1 MERRELERIFDQ
13 MRPTPEQEKAMLD
26 RILEPGR
33 KIRPMKKQIRWRRW
47 TAAVVVAALLL
58 MTCAFAVAAGL
69 DQRLI
74 EYFRGTPEDSEL
86 LSSAAVEVA
95 QGHTYEN
102 GWTVEVVQVLLDR
115 CSLAAVVEV
124 TAPEGTKL
132 DPAYAWSLEMDPH
145 ITSAKGDEILLGGS
159 FLWAKLED
167 LDPGDN
173 TVPMLWMMDLLM
185 GVEDLRGGSF
195 SLTPTQLFWS
205 GEEGPIQFPEEWSC
219 TGTLPAADPGLL
231 YQMDESLVLDGKK
244 LWLNSIYLSPIRLVF
259 EIAQADPTDESL
271 HENRDTIAVVL
282 RDGSKVKM
290 KERVYASSSDQ
301 TGETEAVRVLLQ
313 PEKFLNPA
321 EAVSVELYGQIF
333 PLEGR
338 TPGEKAPEDNRL
350 EVGER
355 HTYDSGWT
363 VAVEQVT
370 ADRCSLTVLAEV
382 TAPEG
387 TEPDL
392 EYASAISMDLWRVGD
407 DGSRELVTGT
417 QYWTELEDPD
427 PGDGSIPMLWMLNTD
442 SYSQQILGETF
453 SLEPA
458 QFFWDAYQPAAD
470 FQGEWACTLTV
481 PDRDVGRRCVLEET
495 VEVSGHPL
503 PLSEIYLSPSHL
515 VVEMKEPTRELAQV
529 IDQIYEDG
537 GTYFSVRLR
546 DGRTVGMLE
555 SGSCLTAEEAGEDGA
570 MTGRFLFL
578 TGERLDPAE
587 VVSITLYGQTFPL

>member
-1 MERRELERIFDQ
+1 MERRELERMFDR

-26 RILEPGR
+26 RVLTGQKEVKSVSR
-33 KIRPMKKQIRWRRW
+33 MKKM
-47 TAAVVVAALLL
+47 TAIMVAAALLL
-58 MTCAFAVAAGL
+58 LACAFTVAAGL
-69 DQRLI
+69 DQRIL
-74 EYFRGTPEDSEL
+74 EYFKGRPEDSHLMSEGI
-86 LSSAAVEVA
+86 VTVKE
-95 QGHTYEN
+95 GHTYEN

-132 DPAYAWSLEMDPH
+132 DPAYAWSLEMDPR
-145 ITSAKGDEILLGGS
+145 ITSPRGDEILLGGS

-167 LDPGDN
+167 PDPGDN
-173 TVPMLWMMDLLM
+173 TVPILWMMDLLM

-205 GEEGPIQFPEEWSC
+205 GEEGPIQFSEEWSC
-219 TGTLPAADPGLL
+219 TGTLPDADPGLL
-231 YQMDESLVLDGKK
+231 YQMDEALVLDGKK

-259 EIAQADPTDESL
+259 EIAQADPADDSL
-271 HENRDTIAVVL
+271 YENRGNAAVVL
-282 RDGSKVKM
+282 GDGSRVKM
-290 KERVYASSSDQ
+290 KEGVYASSSDQ

-313 PEKFLNPA
+313 PEEFLDPA
-321 EAVSVELYGQIF
+321 EVASVELYGQIF
-333 PLEGR
+333 SLEGR
-338 TPGEKAPEDNRL
+338 TPGEKAPEDDGL

-370 ADRCSLTVLAEV
+370 ADRCSLTVLAEL

-387 TEPDL
+387 TEPDP

-442 SYSQQILGETF
+442 SDSQQILGGTF

-458 QFFWDAYQPAAD
+458 QFFWDAYQPAED

-481 PDRDVGRRCVLEET
+481 PGRDVGRRCVLEET

-503 PLSEIYLSPSHL
+503 PLSELYLSPSHL